1 MKNKYSYIV
10 RFPVNLDYASL
21 YPNTHKKWHRK
32 SFWRI
37 VKIKNIL
44 KACQ

>member
-1 MKNKYSYIV
+1 MKNNYKSVV

-21 YPNTHKKWHRK
+21 YTTTHKNWHRK

-37 VKIKNIL
+37 VKIKKIL